1 MHCCLLYADVAHVR
15 LLDAAEQ
22 GIYWVLDGAKN
33 P

>member
-15 LLDAAEQ
+15 LLDAVEQ
-22 GIYWVLDGAKN
+22 GVHCVLDGAKN